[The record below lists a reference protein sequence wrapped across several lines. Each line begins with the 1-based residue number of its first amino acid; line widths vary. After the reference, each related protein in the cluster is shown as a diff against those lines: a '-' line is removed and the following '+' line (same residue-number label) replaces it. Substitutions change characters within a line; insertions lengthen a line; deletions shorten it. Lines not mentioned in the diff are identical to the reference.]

1 MHRHAFPHLQLSLV
15 SFFLSIRKLWPRREW
30 VLSALVVYTGGGL
43 VRELWRGFVRGAV
56 LG

>member
-1 MHRHAFPHLQLSLV
+1 VAVHGAGPTQQARLV
-15 SFFLSIRKLWPRREW
+15 LPQPQEALASEGE